1 MRKSYID
8 SNSGTQSNDLYQQS
22 SSYVAERNN
31 QYSAQSYA
39 ILPEEY
45 SIFSE
50 IDNSYFVRNETDQYR
65 LLGLCL
71 QRLKTQLLNIYAKYG
86 IIRVLPKLSITSD
99 EDDAIILNWA
109 YANFRIYF
117 NFEKV
122 IDSSYYG
129 IVAQNTEETIFTNAG
144 KLSETNYT
152 TVIDMILTYVID
164 NS

>member
-8 SNSGTQSNDLYQQS
+8 SNSNAKSNDLYQQS
-22 SSYVAERNN
+22 SSYVTKGND
-31 QYSAQSYA
+31 QYSAQSYTL
-39 ILPEEY
+39 LPEEY

-117 NFEKV
+117 NFEKA

-152 TVIDMILTYVID
+152 TVIDMILAYVID